1 MNREQML
8 SSGVFKPV
16 GHVVLALPSAS
27 KARAAQAALVESN
40 TPADEMLYLTDAEM
54 FEGATTDLARAGLI
68 AGIGQDVN
76 LVRAHRELSRHGYHW
91 LVVRARNRDQATAI
105 ARIGERHDAARA
117 QYYGHLIVE
126 ELVAPATPVG
136 QRNESPER
144 GLDAE
149 TPSHTEAERARQR
162 S

>member
-1 MNREQML
+1 MNDLRVSIVQGETRWHDPAANRE
-8 SSGVFKPV
+8 
-16 GHVVLALPSAS
+16 
-27 KARAAQAALVESN
+27 
-40 TPADEMLYLTDAEM
+40 
-54 FEGATTDLARAGLI
+54 
-68 AGIGQDVN
+68 
-76 LVRAHRELSRHGYHW
+76 
-91 LVVRARNRDQATAI
+91 
-105 ARIGERHDAARA
+105 
-117 QYYGHLIVE
+117 YYGHLIVE